1 MSARLSVCTKEEQRS
16 VIRFLWAEGVK
27 GAEIHAR
34 LYTQY
39 GDNALPRRSV
49 YEWIEMFKNGRTSV
63 MDVERSGRPS
73 ISATDE
79 KLKEARAVILND
91 RRVTIE
97 EIALQ
102 GISQG
107 TAYSLVHDIL
117 GFHKVAARWVP
128 RHLTKSISA
137 TASTSAPVFW
147 SGTIV
152 KAITS

>member
-1 MSARLSVCTKEEQRS
+1 
-16 VIRFLWAEGVK
+16 
-27 GAEIHAR
+27 
-34 LYTQY
+34 
-39 GDNALPRRSV
+39 
-49 YEWIEMFKNGRTSV
+49 

-117 GFHKVAARWVP
+117 GFHKVAAR
-128 RHLTKSISA
+128 LGA
-137 TASTSAPVFW
+137 QTSDRRA
-147 SGTIV
+147 
-152 KAITS
+152 